1 MLVDNATRVILLP
14 QGEQSYSIIRL
25 PSSTSFG
32 ENIVC
37 LIQGDTMYE
46 IREINGKNPYMINMD
61 KVPKLP
67 NNDGAVKSL
76 IFESDTNGY
85 VLQNPN
91 LLVTSKFNFA
101 YFLISVMHGEENFA
115 KRFITL
121 EDIIDSLGSKYSGQ
135 EWVTSVPF
143 AIYIRALGMICEK
156 IEENDETFY
165 KYSKDKAF
173 TFLQNKID
181 EVTKYLLSKPH
192 VALNKKIM
200 SELLSSSI
208 DSTKIPSEVLQEST
222 TKHSID
228 LICGSYI
235 PVHVKQEFCENKKYS
250 WSNLDKYLADLAAEK
265 KGLELAESNMNS
277 IINETVVNRKDTK
290 SDSKKKPARKKVVN
304 KVPVGKGALDG
315 FFKKA

>member
-25 PSSTSFG
+25 PNTTSFG
-32 ENIVC
+32 GNIVC
-37 LIQGDTMYE
+37 LIQGDAIYE
-46 IREINGKNPYMINMD
+46 IREINGKNPYMINKD

-67 NNDGAVKSL
+67 DNDGAVKSL
-76 IFESDTNGY
+76 VFESDTNGY

-91 LLVTSKFNFA
+91 LLVTNKFNFA

-121 EDIIDSLGSKYSGQ
+121 EDIIDSLGGKYSGQ
-135 EWVTSVPF
+135 EWVNSIPF
-143 AIYIRALGMICEK
+143 AIYIRALGTICEK

-181 EVTKYLLSKPH
+181 EVTKYLLLKPD

-200 SELLSSSI
+200 SELLTSSI
-208 DSTKIPSEVLQEST
+208 DATKIPSEVLQEST

-235 PVHVKQEFCENKKYS
+235 PVHVKQEFCEDRKYS

-277 IINETVVNRKDTK
+277 IINETVANRKDTK
-290 SDSKKKPARKKVVN
+290 SNNKKKPAKKKVVN